1 MYSFNEYAGIFARED
16 NDKIVTTLSAAA
28 DRAGES
34 VWRLPLDET
43 HFKQIESKFGDI
55 INSGAGSPGASVG
68 AAFIGS
74 FVGNSFTLLVFA
86 LVAGSLIA
94 SGIGLSLV
102 LPYRSAETKKQGYQV
117 TGQVT

>member
-1 MYSFNEYAGIFARED
+1 MRILRVILNGSIIGGGFGA
-16 NDKIVTTLSAAA
+16 
-28 DRAGES
+28 
-34 VWRLPLDET
+34 
-43 HFKQIESKFGDI
+43 QIG
-55 INSGAGSPGASVG
+55 
-68 AAFIGS
+68 AFIGS
-74 FVGNSFTLLVFA
+74 FVGSSFTLLLFG